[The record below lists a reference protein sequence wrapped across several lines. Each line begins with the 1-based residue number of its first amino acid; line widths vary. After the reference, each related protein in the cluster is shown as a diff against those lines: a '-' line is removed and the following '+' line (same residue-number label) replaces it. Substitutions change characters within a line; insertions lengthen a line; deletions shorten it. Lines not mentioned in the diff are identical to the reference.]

1 MGYPRPVWH
10 RIHDPNVVEDH
21 DADHRQDGED
31 RWTTVGM
38 VVEVLMLVRVT
49 WTDRD
54 SDDVIRIISARPARP
69 RDRALCQQ
77 G

>member
-1 MGYPRPVWH
+1 
-10 RIHDPNVVEDH
+10 
-21 DADHRQDGED
+21 
-31 RWTTVGM
+31 M